1 MSEKK
6 LIEPIRRLYK
16 INLDIKKDERVLV
29 FTDRIKKDEVLSTTE
44 RDRRERLRKTA
55 RLAAKVGKEFSRDIS
70 FIEYDALEVH
80 GVEPPEEIWRE
91 AFGNSVVQR
100 LKLEGILERLMAKR
114 VSEID
119 LKTAEEIITD
129 GKKDAVDIVIALSN
143 FSTSHTKFRDLVT
156 KLAKARFAS
165 MPLFDPDM
173 FLEAMEVDWYALK
186 ERTEKLAQVIKES
199 EKVTVASPNG
209 TNLILGVHG
218 REIKA
223 DTGILTEPGSFGN
236 LPAGEAFFAPLEGT
250 AKGILVLEW
259 APTHRLD
266 SPVRLDIESGTVMNI
281 EGENDY
287 ATALRERL
295 EENSDFRNIAELGI
309 GTNDRASRPDNILEA
324 EKILGTVHI
333 ALGDNSSFGGRV
345 RTPFHQDYVVFNPT
359 VTLIYPDRRKKIVL
373 EKGRLKIYTQRQKT

>member
-1 MSEKK
+1 MHEKN

-16 INLDIKKDERVLV
+16 INLDIKKGESVLV
-29 FTDRIKKDEVLSTTE
+29 FTDRIKTDEVLSSAE
-44 RDRRERLRKTA
+44 RDRREKLRKTA
-55 RLAAKVGKEFSRDIS
+55 RLAAEVGKEFSRNIY

-80 GVEPPEEIWRE
+80 GVEPPEDVWRK
-91 AFGNSVVQR
+91 AFGDIVVQR

-119 LKTAEEIITD
+119 SKMAEEIITD

-143 FSTSHTKFRDLVT
+143 FSTSHTKFRDLIT
-156 KLAKARFAS
+156 KVGKARFVS
-165 MPLFDPDM
+165 MPLFEPDM
-173 FLEAMEVDWYALK
+173 FFGAMDVDWHIIK
-186 ERTEKLAQVIKES
+186 ERTETLAKVIKES
-199 EKVTVASPNG
+199 EKIVVTSSNG
-209 TNLILGVHG
+209 TDLILGVHG
-218 REIKA
+218 REIKT

-250 AKGILVLEW
+250 ANGILVLEW
-259 APTHRLD
+259 APTHKLD
-266 SPVRLDIESGTVMNI
+266 SPVRLTIKSGIVVDVA
-281 EGENDY
+281 GENNY

-295 EENSDFRNIAELGI
+295 EENANFRNIAELGI

-359 VTLIYPDRRKKIVL
+359 VTLIYSDGRKKVIL
-373 EKGRLKIYTQRQKT
+373 EKGRVYG